1 MLTHGGSVSTRSRDR
16 QEAGRR
22 GRAAAAKI
30 GCPQRDTGYII
41 IAMAVTRRKFFT
53 QSLLTTGGLTTA
65 GIATAGVPR
74 DPGVKLK
81 LALNAYSFD
90 KPLMAHTMTLA
101 DVVHFC
107 AQHRVDALDAT
118 GYYFPG
124 YPNAPTDEYIYDLKK
139 TAFLNGVQLSG
150 SGVRNDF
157 AVADPAARKRD
168 VQMVKDW
175 IEVSSKLGAAV
186 LRVFSGRARPEGYTF
201 DQALQWMIPDFE
213 ECAEHAQRHG
223 VILGLQ
229 QHNDFLKTA
238 DETIRVIDAVKSPWF
253 GDILD
258 IGSLRTNDPYKEIEK
273 LVPYAVSWQIKEKVG
288 YGTKE
293 VDTDLAQ
300 IRAIIDKVGYRGVVP
315 FEALGSGDPRER
327 VANFLERIRTAFAL

>member
-1 MLTHGGSVSTRSRDR
+1 M
-16 QEAGRR
+16 QA
-22 GRAAAAKI
+22 
-30 GCPQRDTGYII
+30 
-41 IAMAVTRRKFFT
+41 TRRSFFL
-53 QSLLTTGGLTTA
+53 QSAALA
-65 GIATAGVPR
+65 SAAVPR
-74 DPGVKLK
+74 EPGVKLK

-90 KPLMAHTMTLA
+90 KPLMAHTMTLD
-101 DVVHFC
+101 DVIHFC
-107 AQHRVDALDAT
+107 AQQRVDALDAT

-124 YPNAPTDEYIYDLKK
+124 YPKAPTDEYIYGLKR

-157 AVADPAARKRD
+157 AVADASLRARD

-175 IEVSSKLGAAV
+175 IEVSRKLGAAV
-186 LRVFSGRARPEGYTF
+186 LRVFSGRARPEGYSF
-201 DQALQWMIPDFE
+201 DQVLAWMIPAFQ
-213 ECAEHAQRHG
+213 ECAEHAKRHG

-238 DETIRVIDAVKSPWF
+238 DETIRVIDAVNSPWF

-258 IGSLRTNDPYKEIEK
+258 VGSLRTNDPYQEIEK

-288 YGTKE
+288 YGTRE
-293 VDTDLAQ
+293 ENTDLRR
-300 IRAIIDKVGYRGVVP
+300 IKAIVDKVGYRGVLP

-327 VANFLERIRTAFAL
+327 VAAFLQQIRTVFAL

>member
-1 MLTHGGSVSTRSRDR
+1 MIMTMD
-16 QEAGRR
+16 
-22 GRAAAAKI
+22 
-30 GCPQRDTGYII
+30 
-41 IAMAVTRRKFFT
+41 VTRRKFFT
-53 QSLLTTGGLTTA
+53 QSLTVAAAAAALH
-65 GIATAGVPR
+65 AGVPR
-74 DPGVKLK
+74 EAGVKLK

-90 KPLMAHTMTLA
+90 KPLMAHSMTLD

-107 AQHRVDALDAT
+107 AQHRVEALDAT

-124 YPNAPTDEYIYDLKK
+124 YPKAPPDDYIYNLKK

-150 SGVRNDF
+150 TGVRNDF
-157 AVADPAARKRD
+157 AVADAALRKRD

-175 IEVSSKLGAAV
+175 IEVASKLGAPV
-186 LRVFSGRARPEGYTF
+186 LRVFSGKARPEGYTF
-201 DQALQWMIPDFE
+201 DQALQWMIADFM
-213 ECAEHAQRHG
+213 ECAEYGGRHG

-238 DETIRVIDAVKSPWF
+238 GETIRVIEAVNSPWF

-258 IGSLRTNDPYKEIEK
+258 VGSLRANDPYQEIEK

-288 YGTKE
+288 
-293 VDTDLAQ
+293 DADIDLAKLK
-300 IRAIIDKVGYRGVVP
+300 AIIDRVGYRGVLP